1 MTKIKFC
8 FIFLFLF
15 CVALTNAQQTRIDS
29 LKQQLVAANADSVKI
44 GLAYQ
49 ISVAYSNTNLD
60 SMVFYSKQ
68 TIHLLHH
75 LMATEKADTLKLQI
89 LWGISDMNQYV
100 SNDSM
105 VFYAQQAVLLSM
117 KNRNNLPVGT
127 EAQALSRLASSLWW
141 AGNYPDAKETYFKA
155 LHIAEPLADTLL
167 IGSIYNGIGMVNRN
181 AGNYREAI
189 NYYTK
194 AENLTKNI
202 PDNEVLNALLVDKGK
217 SYEQLGILD
226 SAYTYVQE
234 CLAMYFR
241 RFKGKNVF
249 GGGVHSAMGIIY
261 SKMGKEQL
269 AVEFFRQ
276 SFQLNKEVNEIRLL
290 ARGYCEFA
298 EHFDRFNHRDSAIYY
313 ATKGFL
319 IDQQF
324 NLLVQ
329 QLQASTLLT
338 KLYKQEN
345 KIDSAFKYQQI
356 MIETRDSVF
365 SREKINRLQT
375 LEFNEQLRQQE
386 LASEKAKSK
395 EERKQNIQYALIA
408 LGIIFFIIL
417 FLLLSRSFITNTK
430 LIEFFSVMAL
440 LIVFEFLNLLLH
452 PYLERVT
459 HHTPL
464 VMLLALVCI
473 AALLIPLHH
482 RIEKWS
488 KEKLVEKNKAIRLAN
503 AKMTIEKL
511 EIKPI
516 QTQEENSNV

>member
-1 MTKIKFC
+1 
-8 FIFLFLF
+8 LF
-15 CVALTNAQQTRIDS
+15 CIVQANAQQVPVDS
-29 LKQQLVAANADSVKI
+29 LKQQFAAAKADSVKI
-44 GLAYQ
+44 GLALQ
-49 ISVAYSNTNLD
+49 ISNAYSNTNLD

-75 LMATEKADTLKLQI
+75 AFAVEKEDSIKLQI

-105 VFYAQQAVLLSM
+105 VFYAQQGLLLCI
-117 KNRNNLPVGT
+117 KNRNSFPAGT
-127 EAQALSRLASSLWW
+127 EAQALSFLASSLWW

-155 LHIAEPLADTLL
+155 LQIAEPLADTMQ
-167 IGSIYNGIGMVNRN
+167 IGYIYNGIAMVERN

-202 PDNEVLNALLVDKGK
+202 PDNDVLNALLVDKGK
-217 SYEQLGILD
+217 CYEQLGILD

-276 SFQLNKEVNEIRLL
+276 SFQLNSEVNSIRLL

-298 EHFDRFNHRDSAIYY
+298 EHFDRFHQQDSAIYY
-313 ATKGFL
+313 ATKGL
-319 IDQQF
+319 MIDKQF
-324 NLLVQ
+324 NLLVY
-329 QLQASTLLT
+329 QLQAATLLT

-345 KIDSAFKYQQI
+345 KIDSAFKYQQL
-356 MIETRDSVF
+356 MIETRESVF
-365 SREKINRLQT
+365 SNEKINRMQT

-386 LASEKAKSK
+386 LASEKIKSK
-395 EERKQNIQYALIA
+395 EERKQNIQYASIA
-408 LGIIFFIIL
+408 IGLVTLIIL
-417 FLLLSRSFITNTK
+417 FLFLSRSFITNAK
-430 LIEFFSVMAL
+430 IISFFGVLAL
-440 LIVFEFLNLLLH
+440 LLVFEFLNLLLH
-452 PYLERVT
+452 PFLERIT
-459 HHTPL
+459 HHSPIL
-464 VMLLALVCI
+464 MLLALVCI
-473 AALLIPLHH
+473 AALLVPLHH
-482 RIEKWS
+482 KLEKWTTV
-488 KEKLVEKNKAIRLAN
+488 KLVEKNKATRLAN
-503 AKMTIEKL
+503 AKKTIEKL
-511 EIKPI
+511 EDKTI
-516 QTQEENSNV
+516 QTPNENTNV